1 MNGKSIEK
9 ERTASWQCVD
19 SPVTNG
25 ARSCYSVSG
34 WAKEGKMRYIVEQ
47 GGEVAAEGRVKRGKS
62 GAFAQL
68 ERCQGNE
75 KESSSVRERGGGG
88 RPV

>member
-1 MNGKSIEK
+1 
-9 ERTASWQCVD
+9 
-19 SPVTNG
+19 
-25 ARSCYSVSG
+25 
-34 WAKEGKMRYIVEQ
+34 MRYIVEQ
-47 GGEVAAEGRVKRGKS
+47 GGEVAATGRVKRGKS